1 MKMLKNSR
9 IKHIVLYVSLIL
21 LGMLISTSVLNSRAT
36 GQVAPAVQDRAL
48 RSEAVAPNQP
58 EAPASP
64 NAEWTTCTPLNVAAY
79 GSRIHVKCVEIVGGI
94 QYFAASTA
102 NAANAARLLSLLN
115 TAHVTGRQLDILYE
129 PSDTSGTAIGCAES
143 DCRLLLAAAILQ

>member
-36 GQVAPAVQDRAL
+36 GQVAPVLQDTAPN
-48 RSEAVAPNQP
+48 SETVAPNQP
-58 EAPASP
+58 AAPTSP
-64 NAEWTTCTPLNVAAY
+64 NAEWSKCTPLNVAVFS
-79 GSRIHVKCVEIVGGI
+79 SRVHVKCVEIVGGI

-115 TAHVTGRQLDILYE
+115 TAHVSGRQLDILYE
-129 PSDTSGTAIGCAES
+129 PSDTSGAAIGCAAS
-143 DCRLLLAAAILQ
+143 DCRLILGAGILQ